1 MQRPAFDVG
10 ADFISVD
17 VAGLSQRTRDANPKP
32 CKRAFSFQFSAIGHH
47 GRGWEL
53 RDSQATLNQFA
64 TDPVG
69 AVSDYWVLLH
79 SHMISGKRLSPR
91 SSLSLVL
98 PILAGIPRNAPM
110 RLTPENSTAR
120 HACAAPVLR
129 CYSGSGRS
137 VHSETAWLLRSLP
150 LLAIRRPSA
159 TIRQDRSLRRLRSRH
174 QRPCRASTV
183 ADSSLR
189 SRPLA
194 FTPLRTC
201 ATHTSARTGIGVRPG
216 FASRLIRFAQTPLGL
231 RCSLSLRRSR
241 DLLPAEPHPAGLPH
255 CSTCAGGRPGG
266 ASAFVRPRL
275 KVLLAPLRSTLRDG
289 ADRRHP
295 SGAADLTVRLGLGS
309 A

>member
-1 MQRPAFDVG
+1 M
-10 ADFISVD
+10 
-17 VAGLSQRTRDANPKP
+17 
-32 CKRAFSFQFSAIGHH
+32 AFSSASRHFSF
-47 GRGWEL
+47 RGK
-53 RDSQATLNQFA
+53 DFPPGQAC
-64 TDPVG
+64 
-69 AVSDYWVLLH
+69 VSP
-79 SHMISGKRLSPR
+79 SPFER
-91 SSLSLVL
+91 GL
-98 PILAGIPRNAPM
+98 PRNAPI
-110 RLTPENSTAR
+110 RLPPENSTSR
-120 HACAAPVLR
+120 HAYVALALR
-129 CYSGSGRS
+129 YDSGSGRS
-137 VHSETAWLLRSLP
+137 VRSETAWLPRSLP

-174 QRPCRASTV
+174 QRPCRASAV

-201 ATHTSARTGIGVRPG
+201 ATHTSARTGIRDRPG

-241 DLLPAEPHPAGLPH
+241 DFPPAEPHPAGLPH
-255 CSTCAGGRPGG
+255 CSTCAGRRPGG

-275 KVLLAPLRSTLRDG
+275 KVLLASLRSTLRDG

-295 SGAADLTVRLGLGS
+295 SGAADSTVRLGLGS